1 MYDYLNF
8 VYLFGVPH
16 NQTNMFEYADLMEK
30 YKDKNAE
37 MEKEFLNSE
46 AFYAYL
52 LEEMESLISTN
63 QQIVINKQVKK
74 LKELLKDNSFN
85 LIT

>member
-1 MYDYLNF
+1 
-8 VYLFGVPH
+8 
-16 NQTNMFEYADLMEK
+16 
-30 YKDKNAE
+30 

-52 LEEMESLISTN
+52 LEEMESLISISTN

>member
-1 MYDYLNF
+1 
-8 VYLFGVPH
+8 
-16 NQTNMFEYADLMEK
+16 MFEYADLMEK

>member
-16 NQTNMFEYADLMEK
+16 NQTYMFEYADLMEK

-74 LKELLKDNSFN
+74 LKELLKNNSFN